1 VGYAA
6 GYILGGVIAPALG
19 WRAPFL
25 LEAAA
30 MLPFAVFCAVGP
42 ALDLRG
48 KQHHTGS
55 CQDLHAFACPCM
67 HMTACK
73 TRRAILGF
81 WLAAFQLVSCSANSA
96 CGQQNLP
103 YTCTTW
109 LLQLRPCDR
118 RQLRPCDNHRSH
130 WPCRPWTASTE
141 VLLFVSLH
149 VSWPLT
155 WPLWVQVLSLPHV
168 ALSDCCTQDVAGG
181 SR

>member
-1 VGYAA
+1 LATFYLCIPVGYAA

-118 RQLRPCDNHRSH
+118 QPGDNCGLVTITDHIGPVDLGQPAQRCSYLCH
-130 WPCRPWTASTE
+130 CMS
-141 VLLFVSLH
+141 
-149 VSWPLT
+149 
-155 WPLWVQVLSLPHV
+155 
-168 ALSDCCTQDVAGG
+168 AGL
-181 SR
+181 